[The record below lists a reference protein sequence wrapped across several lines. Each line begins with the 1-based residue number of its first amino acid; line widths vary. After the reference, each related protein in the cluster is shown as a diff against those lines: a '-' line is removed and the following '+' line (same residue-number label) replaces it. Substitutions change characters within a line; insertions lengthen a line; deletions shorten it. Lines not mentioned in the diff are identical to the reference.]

1 LEAVLSK
8 NTLHHLGVK
17 IFLNKCIENKKDK
30 TYMKQLENYV
40 LYQIFVLGISA
51 SLIVSFSTDP
61 SLYIPITG
69 VISVYI

>member
-1 LEAVLSK
+1 
-8 NTLHHLGVK
+8 
-17 IFLNKCIENKKDK
+17 
-30 TYMKQLENYV
+30 MKQLENYV